1 MRKMMDDAMGL
12 AMTGDIVLVPE
23 IGGTGGEKEAGPGIA
38 VTATAE
44 TETEMDGE

>member
-1 MRKMMDDAMGL
+1 MGL

-23 IGGTGGEKEAGPGIA
+23 IGGTGGEIEAGPGIA

-44 TETEMDGE
+44 TEMDGE